1 MILLVMPYRAGL
13 CSRPHDRHRPAMTD
27 QTTDA
32 SAPVPP
38 APPPADAYQPYVP
51 PPSTMPQAVM
61 VPLGLA
67 DPLRWLARGWRDFR
81 AAPGIGLFY
90 GACFWAMAAL
100 LALVFRN
107 QPEYVMSIASGC
119 LLIGPFLAMGLY
131 EVSRRR
137 ELGLKPELGASLT
150 CWDSHIRSMG
160 MLVLVLIV
168 LELLWGRASLVV
180 FAVFFNTGMPSTT
193 GVLQAIFNP
202 ENIEFV
208 LVYLAVGGI
217 FALLVYST
225 AVVSIPMILD
235 RDTDAISAAITS
247 IRVVF
252 ANPITMLW
260 WGFLITL
267 LIAIGLATWG
277 VGLIIIGPLL
287 GHASWHAYRG
297 AVRWQEP
304 AAAA

>member
-1 MILLVMPYRAGL
+1 
-13 CSRPHDRHRPAMTD
+13 
-27 QTTDA
+27 
-32 SAPVPP
+32 
-38 APPPADAYQPYVP
+38 
-51 PPSTMPQAVM
+51 M
-61 VPLGLA
+61 VPLGVG
-67 DPLRWLARGWRDFR
+67 DPLRWLLRGGRDFA
-81 AAPGIGLFY
+81 AAPGVGIFY
-90 GACFWAMAAL
+90 GVCFWAMAAVL
-100 LALVFRN
+100 TLVFRN
-107 QPEYVMSIASGC
+107 RPEYVMSIASGC

-137 ELGLKPELGASLT
+137 ELGIPPEFSASLT
-150 CWDSHIRSMG
+150 CWESHLRSMA

-202 ENIEFV
+202 ENLEFV

-252 ANPITMLW
+252 ANPVTMLW
-260 WGFLITL
+260 WGILITL
-267 LIAIGLATWG
+267 LVAVALFPWGL
-277 VGLIIIGPLL
+277 GLIVIGPLL
-287 GHASWHAYRG
+287 GHASWHAYRA

-304 AAAA
+304 SSDLPAKVVQ